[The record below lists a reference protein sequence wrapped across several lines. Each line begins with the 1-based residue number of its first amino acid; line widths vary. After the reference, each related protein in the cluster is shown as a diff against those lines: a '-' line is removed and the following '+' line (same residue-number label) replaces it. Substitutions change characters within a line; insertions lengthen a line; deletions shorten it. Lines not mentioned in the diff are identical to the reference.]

1 MELREDVFVRTDPDN
16 GNAKTD
22 PKKVQGVFIQ

>member
-1 MELREDVFVRTDPDN
+1 MELREDVYVRTETDN

-22 PKKVQGVFIQ
+22 PKKVHGVFIQ